1 MVKRRSSV
9 GAGESKPWGWAI
21 ALIIGIVAG
30 AYLTTI
36 NYNASIL
43 GIPGF
48 VWLFL
53 DIALLY
59 TAYHKVRDYL

>member
-9 GAGESKPWGWAI
+9 EAGEKKPWAWGI

-30 AYLTTI
+30 AYLTTV
-36 NYNASIL
+36 NYDATIL

-53 DIALLY
+53 DVALLY
-59 TAYHKVRDYL
+59 TAYQKVRDYL